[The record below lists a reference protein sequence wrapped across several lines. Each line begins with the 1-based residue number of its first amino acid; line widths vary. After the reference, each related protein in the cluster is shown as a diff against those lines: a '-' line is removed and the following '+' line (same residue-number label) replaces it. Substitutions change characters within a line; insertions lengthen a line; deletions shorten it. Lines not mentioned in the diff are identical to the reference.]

1 MTRIFELAKELNLSN
16 KELVTAVERLGIQ
29 VKNHMGSLTEDQVL
43 RVRKILHRAPVEAEP
58 TPSAPATEAA
68 PVSTEPAAE
77 AAPADPSAPVLL
89 KGPIMV
95 RDFAVMLAV
104 KPNKLIG
111 ELMKM
116 NVFASIN
123 AMIEFRVAQV
133 VGEKLGRK
141 VELDLPKK
149 AEPPPPPPPPPAEPA
164 SAASPDDENAPPA
177 APERAAAPA
186 APKKKKIKNRSGEE
200 IQPPEL
206 TPEERI
212 RLRPPVVTVMGHVD
226 HGKTSLLDKIRN
238 AKVAA
243 GEAGGITQHIGAY
256 VVQHNGH
263 SITFLD
269 TPGHEAFT
277 KMRARGASLTDII
290 ILVVAA
296 DQGMQPQTKEAIRL
310 ARAANV
316 PIIVAINKVD
326 LPNANVD
333 RVKQQLQGDGLLPEY
348 WGGETICVPV
358 SAATGKGVND
368 LLDYI
373 NLQSEVLELKTD
385 PKAPTS
391 AYVIEAQL
399 EPGMGP
405 TASVLIKNGTLTQGD
420 AFLVGPYWGKV
431 KGMINDRGERVKE
444 ATASTP
450 VKLVGL
456 SEVPEAGSEL
466 IVSKNEKTAKAE
478 SEQLLASRRLD
489 TLKGGVATRKLTLE
503 DLFTKPASERLEF
516 PIVLKCDV
524 QGSME
529 AIVQMLSA
537 IPSQKISIKYISTA
551 IGPVSDNDVQLAQAS
566 GAKIFAFNVS
576 TVASATKLAKQHGV
590 EIREYRIIYEMQDDT
605 KAMMTELLPPILR
618 VKINGHAEVRALFKL
633 NKQGNIAGCMVTD
646 GKIYARSKV
655 KVIRKKD
662 MLFEG
667 SMGSLRRFQNDAS
680 EVRDG
685 QECGIRVDGF
695 WDFEPGDIIEAFEV
709 ESIPQ
714 ELG

>member
-16 KELVTAVERLGIQ
+16 KEMVSAVERLGIQ
-29 VKNHMGSLTEDQVL
+29 VKNHMSGLTDDQVL
-43 RVRKILHRAPVEAEP
+43 RVRKILHRAPVE
-58 TPSAPATEAA
+58 
-68 PVSTEPAAE
+68 TEPAPAAAAPEATAVSAEPLAE
-77 AAPADPSAPVLL
+77 AVNADPSAPVLL

-95 RDFAVMLAV
+95 RDFAAMLGV

-116 NVFASIN
+116 NIFASIN

-149 AEPPPPPPPPPAEPA
+149 AEPPPPPPPPPAPETATSAGEDQPSVPA
-164 SAASPDDENAPPA
+164 TEGTTSAPG
-177 APERAAAPA
+177 
-186 APKKKKIKNRSGEE
+186 PKKKKIKNRAGEE
-200 IQPPEL
+200 VQAPEL

-256 VVQHNGH
+256 VVEHGGH
-263 SITFLD
+263 AITFLD

-310 ARAANV
+310 ARGANV
-316 PIIVAINKVD
+316 PIIVAINKID

-333 RVKQQLQGDGLLPEY
+333 RIKQQLQGDGLLPED
-348 WGGETICVPV
+348 WGGDTICVPV

-405 TASVLIKNGTLTQGD
+405 TASVLVKNGTLTQGD

-478 SEQLLASRRLD
+478 SERMLQDRRTA

-537 IPSQKISIKYISTA
+537 IPAQKISIKYIATA

-576 TVASATKLAKQHGV
+576 TVASASKLAKQNGV

-605 KAMMTELLPPILR
+605 KALMTALLPPILR
-618 VKINGHAEVRALFKL
+618 VKITGHAEVRALFKL

-655 KVIRKKD
+655 RVMRKKD
-662 MLFEG
+662 VLFEG
-667 SMGSLRRFQNDAS
+667 AMGSLRRFQNDAS

-685 QECGIRVDGF
+685 QECGIRVEGF
-695 WDFEPGDIIEAFEV
+695 WDFEPGDVIEAFEV

>member
-16 KELVTAVERLGIQ
+16 KEMVSAVERLGIQ
-29 VKNHMGSLTEDQVL
+29 VKNHMSSLTDDQVL

-58 TPSAPATEAA
+58 APAAPAPEAA
-68 PVSTEPAAE
+68 AVSAEPVAE
-77 AAPADPSAPVLL
+77 AANVDPSAPVLL

-95 RDFAVMLAV
+95 RDFAAMLGV

-149 AEPPPPPPPPPAEPA
+149 AEPPPPPPPPPAPETA
-164 SAASPDDENAPPA
+164 TSAAEDQPSAPA
-177 APERAAAPA
+177 AEGTTSAP
-186 APKKKKIKNRSGEE
+186 APKKKKIKNRAGEE
-200 IQPPEL
+200 VQAPEL

-256 VVQHNGH
+256 VVQHGGH

-310 ARAANV
+310 ARGANV
-316 PIIVAINKVD
+316 PIIVAINKID

-333 RVKQQLQGDGLLPEY
+333 RIKQQLQGDGLLPED
-348 WGGETICVPV
+348 WGGDTICVPV

-405 TASVLIKNGTLTQGD
+405 TASVLVKNGTLTQGD

-466 IVSKNEKTAKAE
+466 VVSKNEKTAKAE
-478 SEQLLASRRLD
+478 SERMLQDRRTA

-537 IPSQKISIKYISTA
+537 IPSQKISIKYIATA

-576 TVASATKLAKQHGV
+576 TVASASKLAKQNGV

-605 KAMMTELLPPILR
+605 KALMTALLPPILR
-618 VKINGHAEVRALFKL
+618 VKITGHAEVRALFKL

-655 KVIRKKD
+655 RVMRKKD
-662 MLFEG
+662 VLFEG
-667 SMGSLRRFQNDAS
+667 AMGSLRRFQNDAS

-685 QECGIRVDGF
+685 QECGIRVEGF
-695 WDFEPGDIIEAFEV
+695 WDFEPGDVIEAFEV